1 MKVLFIVDPQND
13 FVDAA
18 GSLYVKGAEEAIDNI
33 CKLLCEGGYDRVIV
47 SQDCHQYYHI
57 GHSEFWKELPEPGTE
72 IDITR
77 DLSRGNF
84 TPALCDFETP
94 KDVIRQILEKNARS
108 IRIWPHHC
116 LEGSWGY
123 CFPERL
129 VEALNEWSAQHLR
142 NYEVYQKGK
151 DPFCESFSLLDEY
164 TPDLSGTTVFHICGF
179 CKDICVYETFKA
191 IIEKDVLPNYTEEIS
206 VIGDCSLAYG
216 EDGDDLKK
224 KYDEIVAI
232 FEKSQEEKASK
243 KRGLIDYGAIM
254 DAAEA
259 REEAAPREM
268 EQAMPHNVAG
278 IGGARLVFEEEAGEE
293 APEAAPAANEVHEAH
308 RVFRDAPD
316 PMDGA
321 VIGRGRMVEDDWGE
335 EDLNQEDGEGR

>member
-33 CKLLCEGGYDRVIV
+33 CKLLREGGYDRVIV

-129 VEALNEWSAQHLR
+129 VDALNEWAAQHLR
-142 NYEVYQKGK
+142 SYEVYQKGK

-164 TPDLSGTTVFHICGF
+164 TPDFSGTTVFHICGF

-191 IIEKDVLPNYTEEIS
+191 IIEKEVLPYYTEEIS

-216 EDGDDLKK
+216 EDGDELKK
-224 KYDEIVAI
+224 KYDAVVAI
-232 FEKSQEEKASK
+232 FENTRKKAAEEKSL
-243 KRGLIDYGAIM
+243 GEYFIGGAV
-254 DAAEA
+254 
-259 REEAAPREM
+259 EEAPAAAPAPHEV
-268 EQAMPHNVAG
+268 EAMPRNMAAG
-278 IGGARLVFEEEAGEE
+278 IGGARLVFEEEGDAREE
-293 APEAAPAANEVHEAH
+293 APAENEVRDAH
-308 RVFRDAPD
+308 RVFRDAPE

-321 VIGRGRMVEDDWGE
+321 VIGRGRMVEEDWGE